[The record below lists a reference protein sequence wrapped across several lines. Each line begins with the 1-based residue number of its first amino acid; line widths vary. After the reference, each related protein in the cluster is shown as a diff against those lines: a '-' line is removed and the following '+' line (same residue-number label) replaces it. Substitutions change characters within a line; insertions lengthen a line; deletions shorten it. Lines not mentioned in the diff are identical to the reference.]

1 MHSLLSQ
8 EPSSFFT
15 QTLLI
20 KMRFLTLA
28 APVMALLAATASAGV
43 IKRDATSDALLASLK
58 DLTQRTQKLTPVVAA
73 IQSPVGGLLKRQT
86 NPFQPVID
94 GFQDFDKK
102 AQADIEAMPQT
113 GAPISGDA
121 AQKEVC
127 TAFTAF
133 VAAHQETLK
142 YVIGKSGLLEGIF
155 LGPVAAVL
163 RQHENVLDTF
173 AFGLIDV
180 VDSCQQDATQKKS
193 SLDDTLGK
201 AVCAYTPAG
210 TLGLNLFC

>member
-1 MHSLLSQ
+1 MCLRFRGSLAN
-8 EPSSFFT
+8 EFFA
-15 QTLLI
+15 
-20 KMRFLTLA
+20 K
-28 APVMALLAATASAGV
+28 
-43 IKRDATSDALLASLK
+43 
-58 DLTQRTQKLTPVVAA
+58 
-73 IQSPVGGLLKRQT
+73 
-86 NPFQPVID
+86 PVID

-163 RQHENVLDTF
+163 RQHENVLD
-173 AFGLIDV
+173 V
-180 VDSCQQDATQKKS
+180 SKHSV
-193 SLDDTLGK
+193 
-201 AVCAYTPAG
+201 
-210 TLGLNLFC
+210 